1 MPGRGRRIKS
11 IYSGKINSDF
21 ENFCS
26 IKNWPVDERPRE
38 KMVKLGPETLTNAE
52 LIAIIIGTGVNNGK
66 FRHSAIDLAKDIML
80 RFENLKNLINTSFD
94 ELVSVSG
101 VGISKAAQI
110 IAVFELGKRALSAQN
125 GNNTRFRCSEEVA
138 NYYIPLMKD
147 LKKEQFK
154 VILLDIKN
162 RIIKDIL
169 ISQGSLTASIV
180 HPREVLKPAIQ
191 ASAASVIFIHNH
203 PSGDPEPSTDDIE
216 ITNRLSRS
224 CSIMGINLLD
234 HIIVAENGYYSF
246 KQKELI

>member
-1 MPGRGRRIKS
+1 MSP
-11 IYSGKINSDF
+11 GKINSVSR
-21 ENFCS
+21 NLGS

-38 KMVKLGPETLTNAE
+38 KMVKFGPETLTNAE
-52 LIAIIIGTGVNNGK
+52 LIAIIIGTGINNGK
-66 FRHSAIDLAKDIML
+66 FKQSAVELAKAIIL
-80 RFENLKNLINTSFD
+80 RFENLKSLISTSFD

-101 VGISKAAQI
+101 VGTSKAAQI
-110 IAVFELGKRALSAQN
+110 IAVFELGKRAMSAQS
-125 GNNTRFRCSEEVA
+125 GNNTRFKCSEEVA

-216 ITNRLSRS
+216 ITNRLCRS

-234 HIIVAENGYYSF
+234 HIIIAENGYYSF
-246 KQKELI
+246 KQKDLI

>member
-1 MPGRGRRIKS
+1 MKNKNS
-11 IYSGKINSDF
+11 ISENRNSYGNSG
-21 ENFCS
+21 S
-26 IKNWPVDERPRE
+26 IRNWPQDERPRE
-38 KMVKLGPETLTNAE
+38 KLVKLGPESLTNAE
-52 LIAIIIGTGVNNGK
+52 LIAIIIGTGINNGHC
-66 FRHSAIDLAKDIML
+66 RQSAVDLAKNIIL
-80 RFENLKNLINTSFD
+80 RFENLKNLVDASFD
-94 ELVSVSG
+94 ELTLVNG
-101 VGISKAAQI
+101 IGISKATQI
-110 IAVFELGKRALSAQN
+110 IAVFELGKRALSVQN

-162 RIIKDIL
+162 KIIKDIL
-169 ISQGSLTASIV
+169 ISQGSLTSSIV

-203 PSGDPEPSTDDIE
+203 PSGDPEPSSDDIE
-216 ITNRLSRS
+216 VTNRLCRS

-246 KQKELI
+246 RQKDLI

>member
-1 MPGRGRRIKS
+1 LNKANND
-11 IYSGKINSDF
+11 SGNINS
-21 ENFCS
+21 
-26 IKNWPVDERPRE
+26 IKTWPTDERPRE
-38 KMVKLGPETLTNAE
+38 KMVKFGPETLTNAE
-52 LIAIIIGTGVNNGK
+52 LIAVIIGTGVNKGK
-66 FRHSAIDLAKDIML
+66 FRHNAIDLAKDIIS
-80 RFENLKNLINTSFD
+80 RFDNLKNLINTSFD
-94 ELVSVSG
+94 ELITVNG
-101 VGISKAAQI
+101 VGSSKAAQI
-110 IAVFELGKRALSAQN
+110 IAVFELGKRALSVQN

-154 VILLDIKN
+154 VILLDVKN
-162 RIIKDIL
+162 KIIKDIL

-216 ITNRLSRS
+216 ITNRLCRS

-246 KQKELI
+246 KQKDLI

>member
-1 MPGRGRRIKS
+1 M
-11 IYSGKINSDF
+11 IY
-21 ENFCS
+21 ENLNS
-26 IKNWPVDERPRE
+26 IKKWPEDERPRE
-38 KMVKLGPETLTNAE
+38 KLVKFGPESLTNAE
-52 LIAIIIGTGVNNGK
+52 LIAVIIGTGINNGK
-66 FRHSAIDLAKDIML
+66 GRQNAIDLAKNIIL
-80 RFENLKNLINTSFD
+80 RFDNLKNLINTTYD
-94 ELVSVSG
+94 ELTSVN
-101 VGISKAAQI
+101 GIGFSKATQI
-110 IAVFELGKRALSAQN
+110 MAVFELGKRALSAKN

-216 ITNRLSRS
+216 VTNRLSRS

-246 KQKELI
+246 KQKDLI